1 MTFSLTSDSALR
13 RYDRRVGT
21 AVPEGRVALALL
33 VAVAAAVWPGGR
45 AEAQLALGFEA
56 VASGLHSPG
65 GGPHAGDGSRLLFL
79 LEQAGRVLIHHRSRL
94 LPSAFLDRSA

>member
-56 VASGLHSPG
+56 VASRLHSPG
-65 GGPHAGDGSRLLFL
+65 GVTHAGDGSRRLFI
-79 LEQAGRVLIHHRSRL
+79 LEPARLDLIHDGPRGLPAAL
-94 LPSAFLDRSA
+94 LHVN